1 MNEAYLNLGFPII
14 LAMDD
19 WKALFEQFD
28 SKNDCYRTGI
38 IFSLSPN
45 TAIETL
51 KDKNREITAMHF
63 IHNSYYVVLCY
74 IIKKY

>member
-1 MNEAYLNLGFPII
+1 
-14 LAMDD
+14 MDD

-28 SKNDCYRTGI
+28 LNNDYKTGI

-51 KDKNREITAMHF
+51 KARNREVIAMHF
-63 IHNSYYVVLCY
+63 IHNTYYVMLCY
-74 IIKKY
+74 IIKK